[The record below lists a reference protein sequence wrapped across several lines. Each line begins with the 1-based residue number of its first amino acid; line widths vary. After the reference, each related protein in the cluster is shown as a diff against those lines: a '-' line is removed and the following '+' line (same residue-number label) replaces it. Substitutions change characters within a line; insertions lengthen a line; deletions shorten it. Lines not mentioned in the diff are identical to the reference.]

1 MSLAPCADCGEL
13 VGNVHHCPGCDSNM
27 HAFCGI
33 GVGDEGYGQKR
44 ICENC
49 AAPAATQIAAQVAEV
64 AAPDAAAAA
73 AAVAAAAAT
82 ATPAAAAAVAT
93 AAAAAEKNRG
103 GKLPTVAMMQLK
115 PGLECPPTKPQN
127 GDVRNE
133 FTFTDGAGANIGK
146 TICTCNHCQEVIQTS
161 ATINAT
167 RLKTHLS
174 LCQVCPFEVK
184 SRAYNS
190 GQAVK
195 KAARNGYLQS
205 PSGKSLGEQPLQEV
219 RAAMTAEFAM
229 AGAMVSRTPKFHR
242 ISG

>member
-1 MSLAPCADCGEL
+1 MEHSSGLLFWSFMWLSPSKMSAPCADCGEV
-13 VGNVHHCPGCDSNM
+13 VGNVHRCPGCDSNM

-49 AAPAATQIAAQVAEV
+49 AASAATQIAAQVAEV
-64 AAPDAAAAA
+64 AAPAAAA

-93 AAAAAEKNRG
+93 AAAAAEQYRG
-103 GKLPTVAMMQLK
+103 EKRPAVAMMQLK
-115 PGLECPPTKPQN
+115 PGHGCPPTKPQN

-146 TICTCNHCQEVIQTS
+146 TICTCNHCEEVIQTS

-167 RLKTHLS
+167 RLKTHLRFAS
-174 LCQVCPFEVK
+174 SAHLR
-184 SRAYNS
+184 SRVELTIRPR
-190 GQAVK
+190 Q
-195 KAARNGYLQS
+195 
-205 PSGKSLGEQPLQEV
+205 
-219 RAAMTAEFAM
+219 
-229 AGAMVSRTPKFHR
+229 
-242 ISG
+242 